1 MKKLNAG
8 ILIIGDEV
16 LSGKTQDTNSNFIA
30 KKLIESG
37 IQLDEIKI
45 IHDQMDAIIE
55 DVLKFHNK
63 YTYVFTTGGIGPTH
77 DDITSES
84 IAQAFNQKYCYHDEA
99 YKILENYYPKGDF
112 NEGRKKMAR
121 MPEHAKLIP
130 NPLTAAPGF
139 IIKNIYVLPG
149 VPSIMQKMFL
159 NLLEIIE
166 KGAPKKTIT
175 ININLFESSIALD
188 LKIIQDNFKE
198 CSIGSYPYFNFVSKE
213 REYYSGGVNIVV
225 SSWTLDSLDEVVK
238 KIQEMTSLLGGKSS
252 IV

>member
-1 MKKLNAG
+1 MKRLNAG
-8 ILIIGDEV
+8 IIIIGDEV
-16 LSGKTQDTNSNFIA
+16 LSGRTQDTNSNFIA

-37 IQLDEIKI
+37 IQLDEIKV
-45 IHDQMDAIIE
+45 IHDQMDIIIE
-55 DVLKFHNK
+55 DVLKFHNR

-84 IAQAFNQKYCYHDEA
+84 IAKAFNQKYCFHEEA
-99 YKILENYYPKGDF
+99 YKILENFYPKGEF
-112 NEGRKKMAR
+112 NEGRKKMAT
-121 MPEHAKLIP
+121 MPEHAKLIL

-139 IIKNIYVLPG
+139 IVENIHVLPG
-149 VPSIMQKMFL
+149 VPSIMQQMFI

-166 KGAPKKTIT
+166 KGSPKKTTT

-198 CSIGSYPYFNFVSKE
+198 CSIGSYPYFNYVSKK
-213 REYYSGGVNIVV
+213 GGVNIVV
-225 SSWTLDSLDEVVK
+225 SSWTLNSLDEIVK
-238 KIQEMTSLLGGKSS
+238 QIQEMISLLGGKSS